1 MASTKELLK
10 EKINWRIVNL
20 IRDKFTRYEDNNMS
34 CELSIN
40 IAGFDAV
47 IYNYSTRKIFEYGT
61 ENEWYSDDVKLKYLL
76 INLNTVD
83 KNTFHYSILIEQMC
97 DEGEDDDECYDV
109 TVENEME
116 TKMIELKNN
125 IVATGRLEYIGEI
138 NFGQLGFKEK

>member
-1 MASTKELLK
+1 MATTKELLK
-10 EKINWRIVNL
+10 GKINWRIVNL

-61 ENEWYSDDVKLKYLL
+61 ENEWYSDDTQLKYWL
-76 INLNTVD
+76 INLDTVD
-83 KNTFHYSILIEQMC
+83 KDTFHYSILIEQMC
-97 DEGEDDDECYDV
+97 DEDV
-109 TVENEME
+109 EKELEVKME
-116 TKMIELKNN
+116 ELKNN
-125 IVATGRLEYIGEI
+125 LVATGRLEYIGKM